1 MLPPRIR
8 LILQAEGAVLAALA
22 IWLYAGTEGGWLLF
36 AVLILAPDLAM
47 AGYLRGPALG
57 AHLYNA
63 AHTTLGPAILF
74 AVGWL
79 AGWEWTLPVALIWA
93 AHIGID
99 RAIGYGLK
107 DVTAFKRTHLTP

>member
-22 IWLYAGTEGGWLLF
+22 IWLYAGTGAGWLLF

-47 AGYLRGPALG
+47 VGYLRGPALG

-63 AHTTLGPAILF
+63 AHTTLAPAVLF

-79 AGWEWTLPVALIWA
+79 AGWGWATPVALIWA
-93 AHIGID
+93 AHVGID

-107 DVTAFKRTHLTP
+107 DVTAFRRTHLSP